1 MPHRFLTP
9 LVLLLALLLAAC
21 GSVADPKPTFEATN
35 TALPRVANLEDDPA
49 EEADEAEG
57 ASSEAAATAIPAT
70 ATPLPSPTL
79 VPSSTPTPAP
89 EIIPTEEATE
99 AATEEAAA
107 EADSGVVVV
116 NGIEGDPEF
125 GESWFNGAG
134 GAVQANFNGV
144 DWQCHICHNVN
155 EPIPG
160 SGPYLYGIANVAGER
175 DPNMTAIEYL
185 TDSILNPSSHI
196 APAQIGPDGTE
207 YPWAD
212 GVMPN
217 NWSTVLDEYQ
227 LADLVAFLMQQT
239 QPLE

>member
-1 MPHRFLTP
+1 MPHRLLTP
-9 LVLLLALLLAAC
+9 LVLLAALLLAAC
-21 GSVADPKPTFEATN
+21 GSVADPKPTFEATH
-35 TALPRVANLEDDPA
+35 TALPRVANLADDPA
-49 EEADEAEG
+49 EEAADTEG
-57 ASSEAAATAIPAT
+57 DSSEAAATAIPTTVA
-70 ATPLPSPTL
+70 PLPSPTL
-79 VPSSTPTPAP
+79 IPSSTPTPAP

-99 AATEEAAA
+99 VPTEEAAA
-107 EADSGVVVV
+107 EVDSGVVVV

-125 GESWFNGAG
+125 GESWFNGA
-134 GAVQANFNGV
+134 VKTTYNSV
-144 DWQCHICHNVN
+144 EWQCSTCHNVK

-160 SGPYLYGIANVAGER
+160 SGPYLYGIATVAGER
-175 DPNMTAIEYL
+175 DPNLTAIEYL
-185 TDSILNPSSHI
+185 TDSILNPSSHL
-196 APAQIGPDGTE
+196 APTQIGPDGTE